1 MKRRLSIK
9 RTGYLTL
16 LLWLSVTVMTF
27 AQNMPQNTIG
37 GKLKLDPKIRTGK
50 LENGMTY
57 YIRHNETPKAHAE
70 FYFVQKTGSMQEE
83 NMERGMAY
91 LLEHLAMKGSKNFP
105 DNRGILNYIESIGMR
120 VGENLSTST
129 GFDETIYKLLDVPVT
144 RQGTIDSSLLILHDW
159 SAFLLLEEETI
170 QQAIKNLRENWR
182 TYKNVQMR
190 ILEQQIKDLYP
201 DSKYGSRLP
210 IGILGSI
217 ENFSQQDII
226 NFYKTWYRPD
236 LQAILIIGDI
246 DVDQIESK
254 VKKIFAD
261 IPVPVDPKKKDNYL
275 VQENELPITS
285 IVKDEEMPYTTLRIF
300 YKFNSM
306 PEILTGTE
314 AHFIDNYT
322 KNIISLVMNERLVEI
337 KKRKDPPFG
346 EAQNNIGDY
355 LIAKTKKAWTMT
367 AIVKPDEI
375 EKALQTLVRE
385 TIKIKKFGIT
395 KDEYER
401 AKTNLLSMY
410 EKVYKERNN
419 TLNRTYAEQCI
430 DHFIKGDYIPG
441 IEVEY
446 KLINQYISDKP
457 IEVINSFIRYML
469 KDADNPQKLSN
480 IVISIIGTE
489 KGNIIYPKPKD
500 IAEFFLATQRVA
512 VDEEEEETISKE
524 IIPTLPQPGKILAES
539 KDKIFGTTN
548 LKLSNGATV
557 VIKQTNYKANE
568 ILMKAMSP
576 GGTSL
581 FKDEKDIWNIKWLNT
596 AIQLGGLG
604 QFSNIRLGKTLSGK
618 VLSCEPGIT
627 SSDEH
632 LNGSTI
638 PRDLKTLFEII
649 YLYFTDMRSD
659 INEFK
664 EVKEKEIWKIKNES
678 TNPDII
684 FSNTFK
690 SLLYNDNPRN
700 MRLKETD
707 FEKINY
713 DRMIEMYNERFADA
727 SDFVFTFVGD
737 INLDTIKPLIEQ
749 YVASLPTIKRKDIP
763 DDKQET
769 PFQKGVIKKKFTQKL
784 ERPYTTFELKYSG
797 TMPYN
802 QKNIIIAQVLTE
814 IIDKSLQQKLRE
826 DKMYIYNAL
835 SSVDLY
841 DFPLGKTSIDIFFVM
856 NPDIYEKVIKS
867 VREEVQNLANKGPA
881 ADHLSSSK
889 RGIKQQM
896 EEIRKQNA
904 YWLDIISGY
913 YFNQLDGHTKYN
925 EILDSLTIEDIRK
938 FTKDL
943 ISQGN
948 EIELVMLPE

>member
-1 MKRRLSIK
+1 
-9 RTGYLTL
+9 
-16 LLWLSVTVMTF
+16 MTF

-83 NMERGMAY
+83 NMERGMAH

-105 DNRGILNYIESIGMR
+105 GNRGIQHYIESIGMR

-129 GFDETIYKLLDVPVT
+129 GFDETIYKLLNVPVT

-337 KKRKDPPFG
+337 KQRKDPPFG
-346 EAQNNIGDY
+346 EAQINIGDY

-512 VDEEEEETISKE
+512 VEEEEEEVISKE

-548 LKLSNGATV
+548 FKLSNGATV

-690 SLLYNDNPRN
+690 ALLYNDNPRN

-727 SDFVFTFVGD
+727 SDFVFTFVGNID
-737 INLDTIKPLIEQ
+737 LDTIKPLIEQ
-749 YVASLPTIKRKDIP
+749 YIASLPTIDRKDIP
-763 DDKQET
+763 DEKQET

-881 ADHLSSSK
+881 TDHLSSSK

-938 FTKDL
+938 FTKEL